1 MSPRPHNNI
10 TFYCRTNIHSDQVR
24 LGVVGRTMYIFI
36 QVVLR
41 LDSQQ
46 RPSVRTASVLLT
58 TGIIATMIFGFGNGF
73 TGQFDDSKISNEC
86 DSGI

>member
-1 MSPRPHNNI
+1 MEFWYIFLEISFMSPRPHNNI

-46 RPSVRTASVLLT
+46 RPSVRTASVR
-58 TGIIATMIFGFGNGF
+58 A
-73 TGQFDDSKISNEC
+73 FDDGYYC
-86 DSGI
+86 DDDIWVW